1 LGLIAVVEDL
11 VDSRCL
17 MREWKKE
24 RDGGDIL
31 EGECCVIIIIIIIP
45 TVKAL
50 ASQL

>member
-1 LGLIAVVEDL
+1 
-11 VDSRCL
+11 

-31 EGECCVIIIIIIIP
+31 EGECCVIIIIIIP

>member
-1 LGLIAVVEDL
+1 MEDL

-31 EGECCVIIIIIIIP
+31 EGECCVVIIP

>member
-1 LGLIAVVEDL
+1 
-11 VDSRCL
+11 

-31 EGECCVIIIIIIIP
+31 EGECCVIIIIIP

>member
-1 LGLIAVVEDL
+1 
-11 VDSRCL
+11 

-31 EGECCVIIIIIIIP
+31 EGECCVIIP